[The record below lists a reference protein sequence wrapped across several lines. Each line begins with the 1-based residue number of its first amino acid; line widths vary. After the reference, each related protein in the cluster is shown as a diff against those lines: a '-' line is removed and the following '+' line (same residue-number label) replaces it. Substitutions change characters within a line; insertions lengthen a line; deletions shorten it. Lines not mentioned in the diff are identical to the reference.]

1 MRKMDLK
8 EILDELKKRGYV
20 LSMPRIAILRY
31 VLKHRTHHTAESI
44 YRTLKEEYP
53 NLSIAT
59 VYNTLKLL
67 SKEGFVRQLMIDESK
82 VIYDS
87 NADLHPH
94 FLCKVCGKVED
105 VMLNFD
111 LPVPDEVNGNRI
123 DEVHVY
129 LYGICKEC
137 MERIRKENPKT
148 IH

>member
-1 MRKMDLK
+1 MNLK
-8 EILDELKKRGYV
+8 EILAELKKRGYV

-31 VLKHRTHHTAESI
+31 VLEHRTHHTAESI
-44 YRTLKEEYP
+44 YRTLKQEYP

-94 FLCKVCGKVED
+94 FLCKICGRIED
-105 VMLNFD
+105 VMLDINID
-111 LPVPDEVNGNRI
+111 VPREINGNRI
-123 DEVHVY
+123 DEVHIY
-129 LYGICKEC
+129 MYGICKEC
-137 MERIRKENPKT
+137 MERMEKENSKA